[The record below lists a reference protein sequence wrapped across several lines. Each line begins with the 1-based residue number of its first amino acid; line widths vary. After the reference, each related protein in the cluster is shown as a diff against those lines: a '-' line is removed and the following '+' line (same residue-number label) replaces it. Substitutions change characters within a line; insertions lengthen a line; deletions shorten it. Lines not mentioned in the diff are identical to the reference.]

1 MIIFRKVKW
10 KNLLSTGNH
19 FSEIDLHKN
28 INTLIVGVN
37 GSGKSTLLDALCFG
51 LFGKPFRNIPKGNLT
66 NSINGK
72 NCEVE
77 VEFDTN
83 NKSYRV
89 VRNIRPNK
97 FEIYIDG
104 ELLNQD
110 AAIRD
115 YQEQLEKFILKMN
128 YKSFTQIVVLGSA
141 AFTPFMQLSN
151 NDRRAIIED
160 LLDIQIFSVMN
171 KITRERLGNNKDL
184 LGEKRHNIQLTQ
196 QKYDFEEKRIGDL
209 KQNNEDKIDEYNQ
222 DILPNENN
230 ISNLTEEIETI
241 GLQVN
246 EIQEV
251 VAGRLETE
259 QRVKQLN
266 QLETQIET
274 NLSKYKKDVDFFEHN
289 DDCPTCSQLIE
300 NEFKTGQI
308 ETLKSKITGCDTGLT
323 ELDTK
328 VTEEQSKLN
337 VISEKQIEIQQL
349 QIKTATNTT
358 SITEINRYI
367 ARVKTNIE
375 ELQNTKT
382 VSEIEEQKLSEL
394 KTEIEAKETEFKE
407 LLDDKEYFEVA
418 SALLKDTGIK
428 TKIIKQYL
436 PVINK
441 LVNSYL
447 AKLDFFVNFTLDESF
462 KESIKSRFRDDF
474 TYNNFSQGEK
484 QRIDMALM
492 LTWRAVARLKNSTN
506 TNLLILDETFDSSL
520 DATGVDELLKI
531 LHELDDV
538 NIFVISHK
546 GDILQ
551 DKFQNI
557 IKFSKVKNFSRIEK
571 HE

>member
-19 FSEIDLHKN
+19 FSEINLDKN

-83 NKSYRV
+83 NKSYRI
-89 VRNIRPNK
+89 VRTIRPNK

-171 KITRERLGNNKDL
+171 KLTRERLGNNKDL
-184 LGEKRHNIQLTQ
+184 LNDKRHNIQLTQ
-196 QKYDFEEKRIGDL
+196 QKYEFEEKRIGDL
-209 KQNNEDKIDEYNQ
+209 KQNNEDKIDEYKQ
-222 DILPNENN
+222 DISTNETN
-230 ISNLTEEIETI
+230 INNLTEEIESI
-241 GLQVN
+241 GLQVV
-246 EIQEV
+246 EIQKV
-251 VAGRLETE
+251 VANRLEIE
-259 QRVKQLN
+259 QRVKQYHH
-266 QLETQIET
+266 LESQIET
-274 NLSKYKKDVDFFEHN
+274 NLSKYKKDVNFFEHN
-289 DDCPTCSQLIE
+289 DDCPTCRQGIE
-300 NEFKTGQI
+300 SEFKSEQI
-308 ETLKSKITGCDTGLT
+308 VTLTSKITGCDHGLT

-328 VTEEQSKLN
+328 VTEEQNKLN
-337 VISEKQIEIQQL
+337 IISGKQIEIQEL

-367 ARVKTNIE
+367 TRIKTSIE
-375 ELQNTKT
+375 ELQDTKT
-382 VSEIEEQKLSEL
+382 VSDIEELKLSEL
-394 KTEIEAKETEFKE
+394 KKEIEDKETEFKA